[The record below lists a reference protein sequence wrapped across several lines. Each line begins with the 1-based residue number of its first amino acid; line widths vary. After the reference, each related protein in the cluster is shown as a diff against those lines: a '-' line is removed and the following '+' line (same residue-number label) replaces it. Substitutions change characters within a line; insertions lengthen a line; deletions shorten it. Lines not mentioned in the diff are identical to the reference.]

1 MSRPIKLEASMACA
15 HLTRLESDLR
25 ELEAAGIDLLHID
38 IMDGRFVDNFC
49 LDFSMMKAIREV
61 TDTPMDC
68 HLMVE
73 DPERYVDRAIAAGA
87 QYVSIHVEATKHV
100 QRTLEQIRK
109 GGAKPGVALNPGTAI
124 HHLDY
129 ILDNLDMVT
138 VMTVN
143 PGYAG
148 QPLVASAMRK
158 IRDVRRMLDDSGHEA
173 VDIQVDGNVSFDNIP
188 AMVSA
193 GASMLVGGT
202 SSVFHKDHSISEAI
216 HEVRALAQQTERAQ

>member
-1 MSRPIKLEASMACA
+1 MACA

-25 ELEAAGIDLLHID
+25 ELKAAGIDLLHID

-49 LDFSMMKAIREV
+49 LDFSMMQAIREV
-61 TDTPMDC
+61 TDIPMDC

-87 QYVSIHVEATKHV
+87 QYVSIHIEATKHV
-100 QRTLEQIRK
+100 QRALERIRNA
-109 GGAKPGVALNPGTAI
+109 GAKPGVALNPGTSI
-124 HHLDY
+124 HQLDY

-158 IRDVRRMLDDSGHEA
+158 IRDVRRMLDESGREDA
-173 VDIQVDGNVSFDNIP
+173 DIQVDGNVSFTNIP
-188 AMVSA
+188 AMVRA

-202 SSVFHKDHSISEAI
+202 SSVFHKDHSISEAV
-216 HEVRALAQQTERAQ
+216 HEVRALVQQTERAQ

>member
-1 MSRPIKLEASMACA
+1 MSRPVRLEASLACA
-15 HLTRLESDLR
+15 HLTRLESDLHA
-25 ELEAAGIDLLHID
+25 LKDAGIDLLHID
-38 IMDGRFVDNFC
+38 IMDGRFVNNFC
-49 LDFSMMKAIREV
+49 LDFSMMEAVREV
-61 TDTPMDC
+61 IDTPMDC

-87 QYVSIHVEATKHV
+87 QYVCIHVEATRHV
-100 QRTLEQIRK
+100 QRTLEQIRG
-109 GGAKPGVALNPGTAI
+109 GGAKCGVALNPGTAI

-148 QPLVASAMRK
+148 QPLVSSAMRK
-158 IRDVRRMLDDSGHEA
+158 IHDVRRLLDSSGHEA
-173 VDIQVDGNVSFDNIP
+173 VDIQVDGNVSFKNIP

-202 SSVFHKDHSISEAI
+202 SSVFHKDYSIPEAI
-216 HEVRALAQQTERAQ
+216 HEVRTLVQQTERAE